1 MRRKFPLAVFCD
13 FDGTFS
19 VQDVGATLAQR
30 IAPERRPAAWARFE
44 RGEIT
49 AWDYNLEILDGLA
62 LPLADLE
69 AFLQTVELDP
79 GARALVDWCDAKGVP
94 FRVLSDGFD
103 FNLNRLQVIHAVRFA
118 YDANRL
124 RYQDGR
130 WRIQS
135 GHPNP
140 DCGCGT
146 GTCKRGRID
155 AFRREHSGARA
166 NVPLAA
172 WDEAHALLKV
182 NPVAD
187 WEIGALDAYLAEHNI
202 PVNPLHARGFI
213 SIGCQPCTRAVQP
226 GEDPRSGRWWWE
238 NEEKKECGLHLN
250 PRKEGKAA

>member
-1 MRRKFPLAVFCD
+1 MATCKGKDATCN
-13 FDGTFS
+13 GKGAFS

-30 IAPERRPAAWARFE
+30 IAPERRPAVWARFE
-44 RGEIT
+44 RGEIN
-49 AWDYNLEILDGLA
+49 AWEYNLEILDGLA

-79 GARALVDWCDAKGVP
+79 GARALVAWCDAKGVP

-124 RYQDGR
+124 RYEAGR

-155 AFRREHSGARA
+155 AFRSEHPGVKTVHIGNGRVSDTCGA
-166 NVPLAA
+166 LAA
-172 WDEAHALLKV
+172 DVAFAKDSLAVELK
-182 NPVAD
+182 
-187 WEIGALDAYLAEHNI
+187 
-202 PVNPLHARGFI
+202 ARGVAFE
-213 SIGCQPCTRAVQP
+213 PFTTL
-226 GEDPRSGRWWWE
+226 EDVVPRLERS
-238 NEEKKECGLHLN
+238 L
-250 PRKEGKAA
+250 EGAS

>member
-1 MRRKFPLAVFCD
+1 MKRKFPLAVFCD

-79 GARALVDWCDAKGVP
+79 GARALVAWCDAKAVP

-103 FNLNRLQVIHAVRFA
+103 FNLDRLQAIHAVRFA

-124 RYQDGR
+124 RYEAGR

-155 AFRREHSGARA
+155 AFRSEHPGVKTVHIGNGRVSDTCGA
-166 NVPLAA
+166 LAA
-172 WDEAHALLKV
+172 DVAFAKDSLAVELK
-182 NPVAD
+182 
-187 WEIGALDAYLAEHNI
+187 
-202 PVNPLHARGFI
+202 ARGVAFE
-213 SIGCQPCTRAVQP
+213 PFTTL
-226 GEDPRSGRWWWE
+226 EDVVPRLERS
-238 NEEKKECGLHLN
+238 L
-250 PRKEGKAA
+250 EGAS

>member
-30 IAPERRPAAWARFE
+30 IAPERRPAVWARFE
-44 RGEIT
+44 CGEIN
-49 AWDYNLEILDGLA
+49 AWDYNLEILDGLD

-155 AFRREHSGARA
+155 AFRREHPGVKTVHIGNGRVSDTCGA
-166 NVPLAA
+166 LAA
-172 WDEAHALLKV
+172 DVAFAKDSLAVELK
-182 NPVAD
+182 
-187 WEIGALDAYLAEHNI
+187 
-202 PVNPLHARGFI
+202 ARGVAYEPF
-213 SIGCQPCTRAVQP
+213 TTL
-226 GEDPRSGRWWWE
+226 EDVVPRLERY
-238 NEEKKECGLHLN
+238 L
-250 PRKEGKAA
+250 EGTT